1 MRGLLVFLAFVASLP
16 FVFVS
21 PFNGILVW
29 YAFSLGNFH
38 RLVWGFFANIPYAFI
53 IVIVTG
59 LSWAISRE
67 KKQLPITPLVV
78 LTLLFMVWI
87 TITSLFAAGP
97 AAPYAGYAD
106 AIWDKW
112 TITEK
117 KLLMC
122 LVGFALTTTRERVN
136 QVIWVVALSIGVWGL
151 KGAIWSL
158 LHGGASRLYGPTG
171 TAIGD
176 NNDFGL
182 ALIVILPL
190 LFYQWQRAV
199 NPYLRRGLM
208 VLGFLVAAAV
218 VFTYSRGA
226 LVGLCAMGTVFWLR
240 SRAKL
245 ATGALILA
253 VGVFAYS
260 FAPPQWFARMGTI
273 ETYQEDPS
281 AMSRIHIWNITLR
294 IVEEHPIVGGGFMM
308 TYFPVVVNPLL
319 RGTGLAELRGPLAEH
334 SIYFEVLAEHGWPGL
349 VLFLLVAAFS
359 WRNCS
364 WLVRRTRDR
373 PELAWANLLGRM
385 GQASLVAYW
394 TAGAFVAQGYLD
406 EYWCIIFIFDAARLL
421 VAREI
426 TSPGS
431 AFGTAGS
438 TPLGVPQLGGAGA
451 ALVKSDATPGYAK
464 SRL

>member
-1 MRGLLVFLAFVASLP
+1 MRGLLLFLAFVASVP

-38 RLVWGFFANIPYAFI
+38 RLVWGFFGSIPYAYI

-67 KKQLPITPLVV
+67 KKHLPITPLVV
-78 LTLLFMVWI
+78 LTLLFSVWI

-97 AAPYAGYAD
+97 AESYAGYAD

-136 QVIWVVALSIGVWGL
+136 QLIWVVALSIGVWGL

-158 LHGGASRLYGPTG
+158 LHGGAGRLYGPSG

-208 VLGFLVAAAV
+208 VLGFLVASAV

-245 ATGALILA
+245 ATGL
-253 VGVFAYS
+253 S
-260 FAPPQWFARMGTI
+260 DR
-273 ETYQEDPS
+273 
-281 AMSRIHIWNITLR
+281 RR
-294 IVEEHPIVGGGFMM
+294 
-308 TYFPVVVNPLL
+308 
-319 RGTGLAELRGPLAEH
+319 RR
-334 SIYFEVLAEHGWPGL
+334 
-349 VLFLLVAAFS
+349 
-359 WRNCS
+359 
-364 WLVRRTRDR
+364 VR
-373 PELAWANLLGRM
+373 L
-385 GQASLVAYW
+385 
-394 TAGAFVAQGYLD
+394 
-406 EYWCIIFIFDAARLL
+406 
-421 VAREI
+421 
-426 TSPGS
+426 
-431 AFGTAGS
+431 
-438 TPLGVPQLGGAGA
+438 
-451 ALVKSDATPGYAK
+451 
-464 SRL
+464 